1 MSALSEC
8 PESMKQLRTLAGQML
23 NFESPVFLFPLW
35 VIQSRLWKCSSS
47 YSLPFGYFLSFYSF
61 FETYTFQNV
70 PYDLFLR
77 ENDVLYVESNNL
89 NYLDPILSHTVDG

>member
-35 VIQSRLWKCSSS
+35 VIQSRLWKCSST

-77 ENDVLYVESNNL
+77 ENDVLYVAREGEL
-89 NYLDPILSHTVDG
+89 FLKVTI